1 MLVANHPFIALSEHR
16 CLLLNC
22 TVLYLQGAIILQVFC
37 CRKGGKEWKSHS
49 SLWHHLDNAALCL
62 IQVWCYVTRGNCFL
76 PAGPELS
83 PVICCSRQCS
93 AEHPVLCFSSS
104 EDGNKVFWVTVIN
117 LPEEEHIHKCVNL
130 RWMLPEVS
138 KVWVYSYHRIIEQ
151 LGLEGTSKI
160 IQFHPPCCEQGCWLL
175 D

>member
-1 MLVANHPFIALSEHR
+1 MLCALQIPTECICVLCQCLPSNQGALKLQPDMLVANHPFIALSEHR

-49 SLWHHLDNAALCL
+49 SLWHHLDNAAICL
-62 IQVWCYVTRGNCFL
+62 IRVWCFVTRGNCFL

-104 EDGNKVFWVTVIN
+104 EDGNKVF
-117 LPEEEHIHKCVNL
+117 
-130 RWMLPEVS
+130 
-138 KVWVYSYHRIIEQ
+138 
-151 LGLEGTSKI
+151 
-160 IQFHPPCCEQGCWLL
+160 
-175 D
+175 